1 MVFLFHTCALDTDRR
16 ELRRGAGLVRLEP
29 QVFDL
34 LEYLIRHR
42 ERVVT
47 RDDLLAAVWSG
58 RIVSES
64 ALDTRINAA
73 RTAIGDDG
81 KRQQLIRTFPRK
93 GIRFMAMVREEV
105 PSAPSVPHN
114 RAEQAAPLVLPDRP
128 SIAVLPFVN
137 LSGEPAEDYFGDG
150 MAVEIITALS
160 RCKWLFVI
168 ARNSS
173 FIYKGRSVDVREIGR
188 ELGVRYLLEGS
199 VRRGGDQLRVTAQLT
214 ETGTGTNV
222 WADRFDGSREDVFAL
237 QDHITA
243 SVVAAI
249 EPNLEL
255 AEIERLKRKAAANLD
270 AYDLLLQARKLEAD
284 FTKDSLKDAIH
295 TAERALAIDPSY
307 AQPMAL
313 AAYCYAQRRFQ
324 GWTEDGDREE
334 AEGLRLARA
343 AIERGRDDS
352 VVLWMSAYA
361 VRELGMDPYRARE
374 LVRRSLHLNPN
385 SAMALTV
392 AAWTEVVLD
401 DAPKALELIHRA
413 ERLSPRDPRAW
424 FMSTAASLA
433 YIAQGDYG
441 RAAACAKRALAQNP
455 HSAQALRFVAAS
467 LAQLGDIEGA
477 AGAMRQVLT
486 IEPRLTAGSL
496 RARLKFM
503 PEAVWNNLAGGLRL
517 AGLPAG
523 AD

>member
-1 MVFLFHTCALDTDRR
+1 
-16 ELRRGAGLVRLEP
+16 
-29 QVFDL
+29 
-34 LEYLIRHR
+34 
-42 ERVVT
+42 
-47 RDDLLAAVWSG
+47 
-58 RIVSES
+58 
-64 ALDTRINAA
+64 
-73 RTAIGDDG
+73 
-81 KRQQLIRTFPRK
+81 
-93 GIRFMAMVREEV
+93 
-105 PSAPSVPHN
+105 
-114 RAEQAAPLVLPDRP
+114 
-128 SIAVLPFVN
+128 
-137 LSGEPAEDYFGDG
+137 
-150 MAVEIITALS
+150 
-160 RCKWLFVI
+160 
-168 ARNSS
+168 
-173 FIYKGRSVDVREIGR
+173 
-188 ELGVRYLLEGS
+188 
-199 VRRGGDQLRVTAQLT
+199 VTAQLT